1 MMVSRPSNDRVTQH
15 NALSSLP
22 NRPSASSSVAPK
34 NTSSFLN
41 GRSGS
46 SRPRLAPV
54 NDRVAVAALDVV
66 ETLTNVHADIRNKT
80 FGRKPRCMLHHVPIA
95 GSDMEEVM
103 VTSALDG

>member
-1 MMVSRPSNDRVTQH
+1 MVSRSSSDRVNQH
-15 NALSSLP
+15 NVSSSLS
-22 NRPSASSSVAPK
+22 NKSSTPSSAALKS
-34 NTSSFLN
+34 NSSFSN
-41 GRSGS
+41 GRPGS

-54 NDRVAVAALDVV
+54 NDRVAVTALDVV

-95 GSDMEEVM
+95 GPDMEEVM